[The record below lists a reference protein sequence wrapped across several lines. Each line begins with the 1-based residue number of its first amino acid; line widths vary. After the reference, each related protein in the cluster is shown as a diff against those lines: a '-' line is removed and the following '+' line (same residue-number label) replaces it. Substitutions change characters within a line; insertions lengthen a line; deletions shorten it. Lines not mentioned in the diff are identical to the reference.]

1 MVSSSQ
7 VLLEQEKAGKT
18 LTGRLRNGVSKLIE
32 IAEKQAEQLKTK
44 GMDKE
49 EVERTE
55 QKVAGTMNVIAEH
68 ALPLLRAIEAGP
80 SAAKTFE
87 LAYLPDYLDKILNY
101 EAKLDARIDKLLAR
115 LVNLKEYKRIS
126 RLQALTPPVP
136 ALPAPPK

>member
-1 MVSSSQ
+1 M
-7 VLLEQEKAGKT
+7 
-18 LTGRLRNGVSKLIE
+18 IE
-32 IAEKQAEQLKTK
+32 IAEDQAEQLKTK

-68 ALPLLRAIEAGP
+68 AVPLLHDIEAGP

-101 EAKLDARIDKLLAR
+101 EAKLDARIDKLLGR

-136 ALPAPPK
+136 PK